1 MSELQHQ
8 RSHEQA
14 LSWKNSYRGAFKK
27 MADLDEEAI
36 NQPLSSSHDPSAN
49 IDQDVSD
56 ETQDFRFLST
66 FAT

>member
-1 MSELQHQ
+1 
-8 RSHEQA
+8 
-14 LSWKNSYRGAFKK
+14 

-36 NQPLSSSHDPSAN
+36 NQPPSSSHDSGAN

-56 ETQDFRFLST
+56 ETQDFRFLSS